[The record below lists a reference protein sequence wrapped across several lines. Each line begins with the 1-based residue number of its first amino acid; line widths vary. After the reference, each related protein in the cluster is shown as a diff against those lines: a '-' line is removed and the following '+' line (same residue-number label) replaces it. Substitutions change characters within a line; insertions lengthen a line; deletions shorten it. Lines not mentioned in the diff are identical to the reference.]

1 MPENQLIVVEE
12 QKNLFKRAFN
22 NLSKTINISSNNF
35 KSIMINVKRYQLIKN
50 FRMYQ
55 NISNIPDEK
64 KRDEINKK
72 YDKAYLNYMTG
83 LDTYITTV
91 IYPKVQANKAK
102 YDEIKLMEEYLMIN
116 NLKETD
122 LMEYKYKRQRF
133 LIENDFFNVL
143 KSKNLEFVRSYK
155 EFFVYKMDSIYK
167 TILRTY
173 SIKLMDKERYDGI
186 YDEMFKEL
194 EEYIIEVLPYKIE
207 INDANEYKNIIEEHK
222 KLERFKYEVE
232 IKDKVKYIEKNM
244 LLLAISRDLFT
255 YSLPLIVAEQCY
267 IKLLK
272 EAREAVTTAE
282 NFSRKEELYKLIIN
296 LIELY
301 NIKLLSKKTY
311 WDDPK
316 LREEYKKFWNEYQ
329 RISKLENID
338 YSEYTRQ
345 KESLFIYYDLKLLN
359 RTNNPKYEA
368 VKEFYRIKLRELK
381 GLRKLKNS
389 YKTLD
394 GKRMLKK

>member
-35 KSIMINVKRYQLIKN
+35 KSIMINVKRYQLIKS
-50 FRMYQ
+50 FRQYENM
-55 NISNIPDEK
+55 STIPDEK
-64 KRDEINKK
+64 KRDEIGKK
-72 YDKAYLNYMTG
+72 YERIYSNYMTA
-83 LDTYITTV
+83 LDSHITSV
-91 IYPKVQANKAK
+91 IYPKVQSNKAK
-102 YDEIKLMEEYLMIN
+102 YDEVKLMEEYLKIN
-116 NLKETD
+116 NLKEKD

-143 KSKNLEFVRSYK
+143 KSKNLELVRTYK

-173 SIKLMDKERYDGI
+173 SIKLMDRERTEDI

-194 EEYIIEVLPYKIE
+194 EEYIVEVLPYKIE
-207 INDANEYKNIIEEHK
+207 INDREEYKNIIEEHK

-232 IKDKVKYIEKNM
+232 IKDKIKYIEKNM
-244 LLLAISRDLFT
+244 ILLAISRDLFT

-272 EAREAVTTAE
+272 EAREAVTIAE
-282 NFSRKEELYKLIIN
+282 NFSKKEELYKLIIN

-311 WDDPK
+311 WDNPK
-316 LREEYKKFWNEYQ
+316 LREEYKKFWDEYQ
-329 RISKLENID
+329 RIAKLENID

-359 RTNNPKYEA
+359 RTNNSKYEA
-368 VKEFYRIKLRELK
+368 IKEFYRIKLRELK

-389 YKTLD
+389 YKTLI
-394 GKRMLKK
+394 GKNLLKK

>member
-35 KSIMINVKRYQLIKN
+35 KSIMINVKRYQLIKS
-50 FRMYQ
+50 FRQYQ
-55 NISNIPDEK
+55 NMTTIPDEK
-64 KRDEINKK
+64 KRDEISKK
-72 YDKAYLNYMTG
+72 YDKMYSNYMTA
-83 LDTYITTV
+83 LDSHITTV
-91 IYPKVQANKAK
+91 IYPKVQSNKAK
-102 YDEIKLMEEYLMIN
+102 YDEIKLIEEYLKIN

-173 SIKLMDKERYDGI
+173 SIKLMDRERTEGI

-194 EEYIIEVLPYKIE
+194 EEYIVEVLPYKIE
-207 INDANEYKNIIEEHK
+207 INDKEEYKNIIEEHK

-232 IKDKVKYIEKNM
+232 IKDKIKYIEKNM
-244 LLLAISRDLFT
+244 ILLAISRDLFT
-255 YSLPLIVAEQCY
+255 HSLPLIVAEQCY

-316 LREEYKKFWNEYQ
+316 LREEYKKFWSEYQ

-359 RTNNPKYEA
+359 RVNNPKYEA
-368 VKEFYRIKLRELK
+368 IKEFYRIKLRELK

-389 YKTLD
+389 YKTLP
-394 GKRMLKK
+394 GKNLLKK

>member
-12 QKNLFKRAFN
+12 QKNLFRRAFN

-35 KSIMINVKRYQLIKN
+35 KSIMINVKRHQLIRY

-72 YDKAYLNYMTG
+72 YERAYSNYMTG
-83 LDTYITTV
+83 LDTFVTTV
-91 IYPKVQANKAK
+91 IYPKVQTNKAK
-102 YDEIKLMEEYLMIN
+102 YDEIKLIEEYLQIN
-116 NLKETD
+116 NLKETE

-133 LIENDFFNVL
+133 LIEKDFFNVL

-173 SIKLMDKERYDGI
+173 SIKLMEKDKQDGI

-207 INDANEYKNIIEEHK
+207 INDANEYKNIIEEYK

-232 IKDKVKYIEKNM
+232 LKDKVKYIEKNM

-272 EAREAVTTAE
+272 EAREAITTAE
-282 NFSRKEELYKLIIN
+282 NFSKKEELYKLIIN

-301 NIKLLSKKTY
+301 NI
-311 WDDPK
+311 
-316 LREEYKKFWNEYQ
+316 
-329 RISKLENID
+329 
-338 YSEYTRQ
+338 
-345 KESLFIYYDLKLLN
+345 
-359 RTNNPKYEA
+359 
-368 VKEFYRIKLRELK
+368 
-381 GLRKLKNS
+381 
-389 YKTLD
+389 
-394 GKRMLKK
+394 